1 MALDLSN
8 LQKPGVQAAGAV
20 PTPAATPEDSLE
32 AAFAKLGGK
41 VVRAA
46 TPRQDTEPN
55 PDLFQEIGGT
65 FVGKIPAASPPARNE
80 K

>member
-8 LQKPGVQAAGAV
+8 LEKPGVQAAGAV
-20 PTPAATPEDSLE
+20 PPLAATPDSLE

-46 TPRQDTEPN
+46 TPKESVEPD
-55 PDLFQEIGGT
+55 PEAFAEAGGK
-65 FVGKIPAASPPARNE
+65 FVGKIPTTMPPA
-80 K
+80 KD